1 MCIFDCFFKKTES
14 NSSNNLTAA
23 LVDTKVYGTKVYG
36 ANKSKD
42 QISFADIY
50 PEKEPVLR
58 CQLCNLTPEV
68 SVLPCKHIMCKGCVE
83 TQKLYIY
90 KDCLICENMCWT
102 KLIPP
107 NS

>member
-23 LVDTKVYGTKVYG
+23 LVESNACD
-36 ANKSKD
+36 ANKSKE
-42 QISFADIY
+42 QLSFADIY
-50 PEKEPVLR
+50 PEKEPMLR

-107 NS
+107 YS